1 MPIKII
7 ADTRELLIDIFF
19 AIIIAVGF
27 ENFVQHFILTEV
39 LKSSSDLFS
48 LTSKFLTTGILI
60 DTLFFFGSYF
70 WVISHWVFYHEL
82 IEKYPYYNWWK
93 FFVDIS
99 LFSIMFLIVNI
110 SYSVYSTNEIN
121 NAIASL
127 FILLL
132 TIWYLL
138 SCLWHLADRKLRPV
152 RRYLHRHI
160 KRIVT
165 YAVLFVLLY
174 VPLATGQII
183 PWYQNAIMMG
193 VIVAMIV
200 WNIHRLSK
208 FLKRDL
214 REYRLEDIR
223 GNIRGPNIE
232 KLIGGI
238 GGTLRLEKNPMR
250 EKKGHMSDKIIFD
263 PNKID
268 PNSKRLSDLCL
279 DISPE
284 LITRVKTIEEEGDL
298 MIEITYGR
306 NSSKLLL
313 NLDDRV
319 IEGVEKG
326 LKQLYWINRKRN
338 VT

>member
-1 MPIKII
+1 MPVKII

-39 LKSSSDLFS
+39 LKPSSDLFS
-48 LTSKFLTTGILI
+48 ITGKFLTTGILI
-60 DTLFFFGSYF
+60 DTLFFFASYF

-132 TIWYLL
+132 AIWYLL

-152 RRYLHRHI
+152 RTYLHRHI

-183 PWYQNAIMMG
+183 PWHQNSIMMG

-238 GGTLRLEKNPMR
+238 GGTLTLEKYPMS
-250 EKKGHMSDKIIFD
+250 KKLGKKQQPDIIKINYKKSSPIEIY
-263 PNKID
+263 PID
-268 PNSKRLSDLCL
+268 
-279 DISPE
+279 
-284 LITRVKTIEEEGDL
+284 ITRVITIEKEGDL

-306 NSSKLLL
+306 SSSKVLL

-326 LKQLYWINRKRN
+326 LKQLWWINRKRN

>member
-48 LTSKFLTTGILI
+48 LTSKFSTTGILI
-60 DTLFFFGSYF
+60 DTLFFFASYF
-70 WVISHWVFYHEL
+70 WVISHWVFYHDL

-110 SYSVYSTNEIN
+110 SYSVYSTNQIN

-132 TIWYLL
+132 AIWYLL
-138 SCLWHLADRKLRPV
+138 SCLWHLADRKLRPL

-214 REYRLEDIR
+214 REYRLVDIS
-223 GNIRGPNIE
+223 GNIRGPKLE

-238 GGTLRLEKNPMR
+238 GGTLRLEKYPMR
-250 EKKGHMSDKIIFD
+250 KEKGHMPDKIIFV

-268 PNSKRLSDLCL
+268 RNSKRPSDLC
-279 DISPE
+279 ISPE
-284 LITRVKTIEEEGDL
+284 VITRVKTIEEEGDL
-298 MIEITYGR
+298 MIEITYGS
-306 NSSKLLL
+306 SSKLLL

>member
-1 MPIKII
+1 MPVKII

-39 LKSSSDLFS
+39 LKPSSDLFS
-48 LTSKFLTTGILI
+48 ITGKFLTTGILI
-60 DTLFFFGSYF
+60 DTLFFFASYF

-132 TIWYLL
+132 AIWYLL

-152 RRYLHRHI
+152 RTYLHRHI

-183 PWYQNAIMMG
+183 PWHQNSIMMG

-238 GGTLRLEKNPMR
+238 GGTLTLEKYPMS
-250 EKKGHMSDKIIFD
+250 KKLGKKQQPDIIKINYKKSSPIEIY
-263 PNKID
+263 PID
-268 PNSKRLSDLCL
+268 
-279 DISPE
+279 
-284 LITRVKTIEEEGDL
+284 ITRVITIEKEGDL

-306 NSSKLLL
+306 SSSKVFL

-326 LKQLYWINRKRN
+326 LKQLWWINRKRN